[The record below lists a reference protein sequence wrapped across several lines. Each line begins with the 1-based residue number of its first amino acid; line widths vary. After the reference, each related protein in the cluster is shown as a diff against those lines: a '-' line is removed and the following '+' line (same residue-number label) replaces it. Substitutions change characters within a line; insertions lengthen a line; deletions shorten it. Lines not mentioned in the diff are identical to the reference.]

1 MSNFEKKNELLSD
14 TMILQIINFYSSGLN
29 PNPLGLAS
37 ASVPSSLPSPVSGID
52 IAAMHEMLRKHHER

>member
-1 MSNFEKKNELLSD
+1 MA
-14 TMILQIINFYSSGLN
+14 MILFDQIIKMYSSGLN